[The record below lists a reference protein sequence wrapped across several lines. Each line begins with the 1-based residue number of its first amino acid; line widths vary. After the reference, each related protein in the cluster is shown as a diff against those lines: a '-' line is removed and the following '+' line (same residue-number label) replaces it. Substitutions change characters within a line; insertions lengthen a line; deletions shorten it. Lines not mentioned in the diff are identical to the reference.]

1 MSKPFNS
8 INKAEREAF
17 LVAEAAAKKHA
28 NIEKFLAEKKAKV
41 ASVMDRFQ
49 TRCQKCDVTSGKT
62 KIWHTDEGYLCGRCL
77 PEGVTPAQLLQDK
90 EAEKEHLEV
99 EAAKPKPDKYGE
111 WA

>member
-1 MSKPFNS
+1 MSRDWDP
-8 INKAEREAF
+8 REEDRAIKRA
-17 LVAEAAAKKHA
+17 LMSSKQRDGLD
-28 NIEKFLAEKKAKV
+28 KFLAEKKAKV

-62 KIWHTDEGYLCGRCL
+62 KIWHTEEGYLCGRCL

-90 EAEKEHLEV
+90 EAEKERLEV
-99 EAAKPKPDKYGE
+99 EAEKPKPENYGD